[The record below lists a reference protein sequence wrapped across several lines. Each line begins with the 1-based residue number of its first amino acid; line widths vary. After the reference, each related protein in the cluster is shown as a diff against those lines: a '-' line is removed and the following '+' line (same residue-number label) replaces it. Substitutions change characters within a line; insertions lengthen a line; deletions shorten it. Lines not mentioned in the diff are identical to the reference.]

1 MVFPRCPLC
10 HQVVHHLITTYRG
23 SAERSVIRKL
33 ASRNPDWDSA
43 VGLCERCLFLNEY
56 DTVAEHFAEVRS
68 GSLFRL
74 RLRNEFALLPTPLRM
89 DADPRATGRGVTI
102 AFIDSGFYP
111 HPDML
116 RPRKRILA
124 IVDVT
129 DEEKSAHYF
138 TAPHPESWHG
148 TMTSVTAAGSG
159 HLSRGL
165 YRGIASDARVVL
177 IKVMDTRTG
186 RISSANIERGIRW
199 VIDHREEY
207 SIGIISISVGGDGTE
222 MVSPGPLHEA
232 VETAVRQG
240 IIVVAAGG
248 NSPDHDPVPPASSP
262 FAITVGGLDDRNQL
276 RREFHTLYHS
286 SYRRTPEGVH
296 KPEIIA
302 PAIWVAGPILP
313 GTDQF
318 RESRALFRLL
328 HSSPRT
334 TTQIIR
340 KYRQDLPELPA
351 SGDLRAWAR
360 RIIVERE
367 YVHPAFKSMDGTS
380 LAAPIV
386 TSIIAQM
393 LEVNPRLA
401 PHQVREILLRSAVPL
416 EHAHRDQQGSG
427 TPSARAVVRAAL
439 EASAPERYYGV
450 KVETQHTHPFAFFF
464 LHHPSAR
471 SVALAGEFNNWNS
484 EDAPLFERSPGEWVR
499 CMKLPGRGTFA
510 YKYVVNGHEWVTD
523 PSNEHRAPDGH
534 GGFNSTLT
542 A

>member
-10 HQVVHHLITTYRG
+10 HEVVHHLVTTYRG
-23 SAERSVIRKL
+23 SAERAVIRKL
-33 ASRNPDWDSA
+33 ATRNSDWDPA
-43 VGLCERCLFLNEY
+43 GGLCERCLFLNEY
-56 DTVAEHFAEVRS
+56 DTIAEHFVDVRR

-89 DADPRATGRGVTI
+89 DADPRCTGRGVTI
-102 AFIDSGFYP
+102 AFIDAGFYP
-111 HPDML
+111 HPDLL

-138 TAPHPESWHG
+138 RVPHPESWHG
-148 TMTSVTAAGSG
+148 TMTSVTAVGSG

-186 RISSANIERGIRW
+186 RITSENIERGIRW
-199 VIDHREEY
+199 VVDHREDY
-207 SIGIISISVGGDGTE
+207 GIGIISVSVGGDE
-222 MVSPGPLHEA
+222 ADVVSPEPLHEA
-232 VETAVRQG
+232 LETAVRKG
-240 IIVVAAGG
+240 IVVVAAGG
-248 NSPDHDPVPPASSP
+248 NTPDRDLVPPASSP

-276 RREFHTLYHS
+276 RREFHALYHS
-286 SYRRTPEGVH
+286 TYGRTPEGVQ

-313 GTDQF
+313 QTDQF

-328 HSSPRT
+328 HSSQRT
-334 TTQIIR
+334 MAQIIR
-340 KYRQDLPELPA
+340 KCSRDLPEIPE

-393 LEVNPRLA
+393 LEVNPQLT
-401 PHQVREILLRSAVPL
+401 PHQVREILLDSAVPL
-416 EHAHRDQQGSG
+416 EHAHREQQGSG
-427 TPSARAVVRAAL
+427 IPSARAVVRAAL
-439 EASAPERYYGV
+439 EAGAPGAYPGV
-450 KVETQHTHPFAFFF
+450 QVDTEHIHPFAFFF
-464 LHHPSAR
+464 FHHPSAQ
-471 SVALAGEFNNWNS
+471 SVTLAGEFNNWNT

-499 CMKLPGRGTFA
+499 CVKLPGRGTFA

-523 PSNEHRAPDGH
+523 PYNEHREPDGH